1 MEVEYTLTEDGM
13 IQFECTD
20 ADGKVYG
27 VADTIVNG
35 MIDDTLVIDMETLD
49 EIEDSELFKRIVTA
63 RAVYMYDSYAVQE
76 ALKEL
81 TYNKQND

>member
-1 MEVEYTLTEDGM
+1 MEVVYKCTEDGM

-27 VADTIVNG
+27 IADTIIG
-35 MIDDTLVIDMETLD
+35 GEIEDTIVIDMDTYD
-49 EIEDSELFKRIVTA
+49 EVVNSELFKRIVTA
-63 RAVYMYDSYAVQE
+63 RTIFMCENYAVQE

-81 TYNKQND
+81 R

>member
-1 MEVEYTLTEDGM
+1 MEVEYKCVEDDM

-27 VADTIVNG
+27 VADTIIG
-35 MIDDTLVIDMETLD
+35 GEIEDTLVIDMDTLD
-49 EIEDSELFKRIVTA
+49 EVEDSELFKRIVTA
-63 RAVYMYDSYAVQE
+63 RLIFMCDNYAVQE

-81 TYNKQND
+81 R